1 MSDLRRIEGIEI
13 FATGRWKGDAYT
25 TDDLDLMV
33 SAFEQVGFR
42 PPVKL
47 GHAEASGDP
56 AYGWVERIYRRGE
69 KLLADIVDVPRK
81 VYDAIRARQYDTV
94 SSEVYWNVDRGG
106 RRWPRALKAIALLG
120 AEIPAVAGLAP
131 LRTVVNAIPRGSFQ
145 RLATYDFR
153 LEDPPMP
160 EDPGLE
166 LDRRT
171 RDRMYTHRLDY
182 ETAFKEVCA
191 HDRDLARRY
200 AQSDGSPDR
209 VDPAD
214 RPRVYAMHREQAG
227 AGERIHA
234 LCIEAVDEGR
244 AKTYGEALQ
253 LVLSEHEDLK
263 LKYSGCR
270 P

>member
-1 MSDLRRIEGIEI
+1 MTDLRTVRGVEV
-13 FATGRWKGDAYT
+13 FRTGTWKNDRYDTA
-25 TDDLDLMV
+25 DLDAMV
-33 SAFEQVGFR
+33 EAFDKVGYK
-42 PPVKL
+42 PAVKL
-47 GHAEASGDP
+47 GHAEKSGDP
-56 AYGWVERIYRRGE
+56 AYGWVQRIYRAGQ
-69 KLLADIVDVPRK
+69 KLLADIEVLPA
-81 VYDAIRARQYDTV
+81 VYDQIRRRMFDHV
-94 SSEVYWNVDRGG
+94 SAEIFWNVDRGD
-106 RRWPRALKAIALLG
+106 RKYPRALKAVALLG

-131 LRTVVNAIPRGSFQ
+131 LRSVVHNIPRGSFHHV
-145 RLATYDFR
+145 ATYSFPT
-153 LEDPPMP
+153 EDRMP

-227 AGERIHA
+227 AGETIHQRCLA
-234 LCIEAVDEGR
+234 LVEQ
-244 AKTYGEALQ
+244 GEAGTYTEAFEK
-253 LVLSEHEDLK
+253 VLRDDPK
-263 LKYSGCR
+263 LKARYAGCR